1 MFDVS
6 HVVAAVDFSPATEPL
21 LECLAELRSV
31 GMETVTLMHVLEMH
45 YGRRPPVEHRKM
57 YEDMLTS
64 YADQLREEGFTV
76 HTQLETGQSAH
87 QIVSYVEDEA
97 ADLILLASRGHNL
110 LQRLLIG
117 STATEVMRTTTI
129 PVLLDRIE
137 PAEGDGNARCAGVCD
152 EKFRRPLLATDLS
165 ESAKGAEEAA
175 LDLTEQ
181 AESAVFMTVR
191 DTHDS
196 DAPDEAVREELEAL
210 ADRAACP
217 VTVRVAENRAAS
229 KAIADVAEAED
240 STVLIVGKHGRGY
253 LEEQVVGSTAD
264 ALVKRARRPVLMV
277 PTAAAH
283 SRDEA
288 ATDAAAATPSA

>member
-1 MFDVS
+1 MFDVN

-45 YGRRPPVEHRKM
+45 YGRRPPVEHREM
-57 YEDMLTS
+57 YEDMLVS
-64 YADQLREEGFTV
+64 YADQLREEGFAV
-76 HTQLETGQSAH
+76 RTQLETGRAAH
-87 QIVSYVEDEA
+87 QIVTYAEDEET
-97 ADLILLASRGHNL
+97 DLILLASCGHNL
-110 LQRLLIG
+110 LQRLLLG
-117 STATEVMRTTTI
+117 STATEVMRTTTV

-137 PAEGDGNARCAGVCD
+137 PTEDDEGAQCAGVCD

-165 ESAKGAEEAA
+165 ESAEGAEEAA

-191 DTHDS
+191 DVEDS
-196 DAPDEAVREELEAL
+196 DASAEAVRDELEAL

-217 VTVRVAENRAAS
+217 VTVRVAESQRASA
-229 KAIADVAEAED
+229 AIADVAQAED
-240 STVLIVGKHGRGY
+240 STVLVVGKHGRGY

-264 ALVKRARRPVLMV
+264 ALVKHARRSVLMV
-277 PTAAAH
+277 PTAAA
-283 SRDEA
+283 RARREA